1 MTPLVFLP
9 EQFLGFLMTT
19 LNSPSNR
26 PFVWQEESI
35 DSSFTVEFPKAPDMS
50 MVLIGAELYRNPEEH
65 DRLVLHFK
73 GHPSNKKTGLI
84 SGDPV
89 RFMFSSKKIK
99 ETWYGYIRHVEQPN
113 TWQGGNTDI
122 VCVGAT
128 YYLKDSNQ
136 KIYRDV
142 TADQVVTKIANKHG
156 LATVTQRHPRTR
168 PSVVQ
173 AGQSDWQVIRSLA
186 KQTGFALVT
195 DNTTIFFVSANKIY
209 SEKKK
214 SAPYFFY
221 VSAEDDGRAPRELKV
236 LGTIISWNPMISDY
250 APEAGSRVD
259 RVITAVNT
267 ANGIVA
273 QSTHQNTI
281 DGDSVSGVVVPNEG
295 FFLS

>member
-1 MTPLVFLP
+1 MTHLISLL
-9 EQFLGFLMTT
+9 EQFLGFLMVMT
-19 LNSPSNR
+19 NSPSNR
-26 PFVWQEESI
+26 PFIWQEESI
-35 DSSFTVEFPKAPDMS
+35 DSSFTVEFPKSPDMS
-50 MVLIGAELYRNPEEH
+50 MVLIGAELHRNPEEH

-73 GHPSNKKTGLI
+73 GHPSNQKTGLI

-89 RFMFSSKKIK
+89 RFMFNSKKVK

-128 YYLKDSNQ
+128 FYLKDSNQ
-136 KIYRDV
+136 KIYKNV

-173 AGQSDWQVIRSLA
+173 AGQSDWQIIRSLA

-195 DNTTIFFVSANKIY
+195 DNTTIFFVSKDKIY

-221 VSAEDDGRAPRELKV
+221 VSTEEDGRAPRELKV
-236 LGTIISWNPMISDY
+236 LGTIISWNPMLSDY
-250 APEAGSRVD
+250 APEAGARVD

-273 QSTHQNTI
+273 QSTHQNTV
-281 DGDSVSGVVVPNEG
+281 DDNLVSGVVVPDEG

>member
-1 MTPLVFLP
+1 LKVRYNEL
-9 EQFLGFLMTT
+9 
-19 LNSPSNR
+19 
-26 PFVWQEESI
+26 
-35 DSSFTVEFPKAPDMS
+35 DFT
-50 MVLIGAELYRNPEEH
+50 
-65 DRLVLHFK
+65 LVL
-73 GHPSNKKTGLI
+73 GEEGTSTGL
-84 SGDPV
+84 SE
-89 RFMFSSKKIK
+89 

-128 YYLKDSNQ
+128 YYLKDTNQ

-142 TADQVVTKIANKHG
+142 TADQVITKIANKHG

-173 AGQSDWQVIRSLA
+173 AGQSDWQIIRSLA

-195 DNTTIFFVSANKIY
+195 DNTTIFFVSKDKIY

-221 VSAEDDGRAPRELKV
+221 VSTEEDGQAPRELKV
-236 LGTIISWNPMISDY
+236 LGTVISWNPMLSDY
-250 APEAGSRVD
+250 SPEAGGRVD
-259 RVITAVNT
+259 RVVTAVNT
-267 ANGIVA
+267 TNGIVA
-273 QSTHQNTI
+273 QSTHQSNV
-281 DGDSVSGVVVPNEG
+281 DDNLVSGVVVPNES